1 MSAPARRIASS
12 DSIAA
17 ARSSI
22 QPSAPAAFSIEYSP
36 ETW

>member
-1 MSAPARRIASS
+1 MSAPARRIAVRVSRT
-12 DSIAA
+12 A

-22 QPSAPAAFSIEYSP
+22 QPFAAAAFSIEYSP